1 MRKEMASEGTAD
13 SIVVHEYPSV
23 VEWFK
28 TVATNITNNW
38 FIIGLAIFAVFVAFM
53 FYYPSVG
60 GDEDIW
66 FHIRYGYHFVH
77 NMTWKI
83 NHAQFNWIPF
93 EPNFK
98 YVTWIGSSI
107 LYIFYALMSH
117 YGLYLLQYIVIG
129 SIVGCFLYF
138 LKKTA
143 YRFDITSL
151 LAMLAVLLV
160 LNLKYLYI
168 KPDMFSG
175 LLFTVACMLYYKV
188 KETGNWR
195 LFYVY
200 PPMFLLWV
208 NTHGGFIV
216 GLFFLSAALGCEF
229 VNSFIFRNAR
239 LDNKSLLHFAL
250 SVVLSYAVI
259 GINPEGYGYFTG
271 IISDFFSPG
280 MKTTEAIIAEYGS
293 MWGTLLLKPAGFRF
307 KFAAFSMLAM
317 LVVFIGICI
326 YLIKKKKFFDMP
338 SVFLVVFFYIFAMS
352 IVRASQYYPL
362 IWFFAFFYVYK
373 RFDAVKIKGV
383 FNFISLLI
391 IFMLC
396 FRIVNLA
403 LVDYD
408 SIAWFGTNWEESYP
422 VKEVQ
427 YIKKANPPGNLWNDY
442 LTGGYLL
449 WALYPKYKVFVDPRY
464 GGYMANFMPTAEEYK
479 DAKGLEA
486 YTKRFPF
493 KVAIVAYHETQIIE
507 WLLKAD
513 WRIAFLDKNAL
524 VIVNKSVIP
533 ELSKAAL
540 EEDVSTNRFLNVD
553 NPNILRTLFNFYVNL
568 GPSFGREI
576 IEIYQRNVRTIYRN
590 RDSDLNNMRNFL
602 EQKEAEIAAQKGKG
616 KTGQTK

>member
-1 MRKEMASEGTAD
+1 M
-13 SIVVHEYPSV
+13 
-23 VEWFK
+23 
-28 TVATNITNNW
+28 
-38 FIIGLAIFAVFVAFM
+38 LAI
-53 FYYPSVG
+53 
-60 GDEDIW
+60 
-66 FHIRYGYHFVH
+66 
-77 NMTWKI
+77 
-83 NHAQFNWIPF
+83 
-93 EPNFK
+93 
-98 YVTWIGSSI
+98 
-107 LYIFYALMSH
+107 
-117 YGLYLLQYIVIG
+117 
-129 SIVGCFLYF
+129 
-138 LKKTA
+138 
-143 YRFDITSL
+143 
-151 LAMLAVLLV
+151 
-160 LNLKYLYI
+160 
-168 KPDMFSG
+168 
-175 LLFTVACMLYYKV
+175 
-188 KETGNWR
+188 
-195 LFYVY
+195 
-200 PPMFLLWV
+200 
-208 NTHGGFIV
+208 
-216 GLFFLSAALGCEF
+216 
-229 VNSFIFRNAR
+229 
-239 LDNKSLLHFAL
+239 
-250 SVVLSYAVI
+250 
-259 GINPEGYGYFTG
+259 
-271 IISDFFSPG
+271 
-280 MKTTEAIIAEYGS
+280 
-293 MWGTLLLKPAGFRF
+293 
-307 KFAAFSMLAM
+307 

-533 ELSKAAL
+533 EPVESCPC
-540 EEDVSTNRFLNVD
+540 R
-553 NPNILRTLFNFYVNL
+553 
-568 GPSFGREI
+568 GR
-576 IEIYQRNVRTIYRN
+576 QH
-590 RDSDLNNMRNFL
+590 
-602 EQKEAEIAAQKGKG
+602 Q
-616 KTGQTK
+616 